1 MNVRQRLIS
10 MTAVSAILA
19 LTCGP
24 AAPAQNPYTIDVVL
38 SLTGS
43 YAFVG
48 NADAQTLRIFEN
60 YADARGGLR
69 GQAIHFEVHDD
80 QSSPQVA
87 VQLSQAL
94 VAKHPAVVM
103 GSNGGSLCSA
113 MLPIY
118 KDGPVLYC
126 LVPSIYPAK
135 GSYIFASQ
143 VALNP
148 FVNGMIRYL
157 RLRGWDRLAI
167 ISSTD
172 GSGAVDDVATNEVMK
187 LPENRGVQIVD
198 WEHFSPSDVS
208 IAAQA
213 THIKDSNAQAI
224 IVWTSGTA
232 FGTVLR
238 GLNDAGVNLPVETT
252 NANMHANQLEQY
264 ATFLPKEMIMPG
276 VPYFIP
282 KELPASMRKPVADF
296 LAAFSAAHA
305 KPEPGSSP
313 FVWDAA
319 NIILAGLRKL
329 GPSASAADLRAYILA
344 LKDYPGI
351 DGMYD
356 FTRGDQHGLSDQS
369 VVMASW
375 DPKTQDF
382 YAVSGLGGIPLK

>member
-1 MNVRQRLIS
+1 MTIRRL
-10 MTAVSAILA
+10 TTILA
-19 LTCGP
+19 ACCALVTL
-24 AAPAQNPYTIDVVL
+24 ANTRASSAPNPYTVDVVL

-48 NADAQTLRIFEN
+48 NADAQTLRLFEN
-60 YADARGGLR
+60 YANERGGVR
-69 GQAIHFEVHDD
+69 GQPIHFEVHDD

-87 VQLSQAL
+87 VQLSQGL
-94 VAKHPAVVM
+94 VAKHPAVIM

-113 MLPIY
+113 MMPLF

-135 GSYIFASQ
+135 DSYVFASQ

-157 RLRGWDRLAI
+157 RLRGWQRLAI

-172 GSGAVDDVATNEVMK
+172 GSGAVDDVATNEVLK
-187 LPENRGVQIVD
+187 QPENHDVQVVV
-198 WEHFSPSDVS
+198 WEHFNPTDVS

-213 THIKDSNAQAI
+213 AHIKDSSAQAI
-224 IVWTSGTA
+224 IAWTAGTA

-238 GLNDAGVNLPVETT
+238 GLSDAGVTLPVETT
-252 NANMHANQLEQY
+252 NANMHAAQLAQY
-264 ATFLPKEMIMPG
+264 TAFLPKEMVMPG

-282 KELPASMRKPVADF
+282 NGLPASMRKPIADF
-296 LAAFSAAHA
+296 LGAFSAAHL

-319 NIILAGLRKL
+319 NIILSGLRRL
-329 GPSASAADLRAYILA
+329 GPGASAGDLRTYILG
-344 LKDYPGI
+344 LKNYPGI
-351 DGMYD
+351 DGSYD
-356 FTRGDQHGLSDQS
+356 FSRGDQHGLSDSS

-382 YAVSGLGGIPLK
+382 FAVSGLGGIPLK